1 MQRNGLI
8 IHNYAVPREIQNRGE
23 CAITMFDALLVVGG
37 SVLTLFLLMSVG
49 FIFGRMGLLSGE
61 TLSQVS
67 RVLLYVVTPCIM
79 ITSFEVERTP
89 ESQGMLFA
97 SLGAMAEIYVVYM
110 LLSIVLF
117 RREGEEHRGI
127 LRFASVY
134 GNAGFMGLP
143 LIQSVMGDEAM
154 MVAVVGLAVFNIVTW
169 TQGRA
174 LIGGRAELSWKKL
187 ALNPGIIGFVVGL
200 LLYFTGWRFPGP
212 VDSAV
217 AYLGSLNTPLA
228 MVVIGGQMAQSDLV
242 KVFSTR
248 KLYLVSAVK
257 LAGLPLVTAG
267 LLLPFRLDPTVYVAA
282 VILAAC
288 PTAGATSLFAQSMG
302 KDAALGAQQVTL
314 STLLCMATLPVMAM
328 LAQLLA
334 AR

>member
-1 MQRNGLI
+1 ML
-8 IHNYAVPREIQNRGE
+8 QN
-23 CAITMFDALLVVGG
+23 FLVVGG

-67 RVLLYVVTPCIM
+67 RILLYVVTPCIM
-79 ITSFEVERTP
+79 INSFEVERTP
-89 ESQGMLFA
+89 ASQSQLVMALAVMAGLYVLYMVLSVLLFP
-97 SLGAMAEIYVVYM
+97 
-110 LLSIVLF
+110 
-117 RREGEEHRGI
+117 REGEAHRGI
-127 LRFASVY
+127 MRFAAVY

-154 MVAVVGLAVFNIVTW
+154 MVAVVGLAVFNTVTW

-174 LIGGRAELSWKKL
+174 LMGGRGELAVKKVI
-187 ALNPGIIGFVVGL
+187 LNPGIIGFVVGII
-200 LLYFTGWRFPGP
+200 LYFTGWRFPSP
-212 VDSAV
+212 VDKTV

-228 MVVIGGQMAQSDLV
+228 MVVIGGQMAQADFL
-242 KVFSTR
+242 KVFSTK

-257 LAGLPLVTAG
+257 LIAMPLLTA
-267 LLLPFRLDPTVYVAA
+267 LVLLPFRPDPVVYVAS
-282 VILAAC
+282 VILAGC

-314 STLLCMATLPVMAM
+314 STLLCIATLPLMAVA
-328 LAQLLA
+328 AQLLI
-334 AR
+334 

>member
-1 MQRNGLI
+1 
-8 IHNYAVPREIQNRGE
+8 
-23 CAITMFDALLVVGG
+23 
-37 SVLTLFLLMSVG
+37 MS
-49 FIFGRMGLLSGE
+49 L
-61 TLSQVS
+61 
-67 RVLLYVVTPCIM
+67 
-79 ITSFEVERTP
+79 
-89 ESQGMLFA
+89 
-97 SLGAMAEIYVVYM
+97 
-110 LLSIVLF
+110 
-117 RREGEEHRGI
+117 
-127 LRFASVY
+127 
-134 GNAGFMGLP
+134 
-143 LIQSVMGDEAM
+143 
-154 MVAVVGLAVFNIVTW
+154 
-169 TQGRA
+169 
-174 LIGGRAELSWKKL
+174 
-187 ALNPGIIGFVVGL
+187 VVGL

>member
-1 MQRNGLI
+1 MLQ
-8 IHNYAVPREIQNRGE
+8 E
-23 CAITMFDALLVVGG
+23 FLVVGG

-67 RVLLYVVTPCIM
+67 RILLYVVTPCIM
-79 ITSFEVERTP
+79 INSFEVERTP
-89 ESQGMLFA
+89 AGQSQLFMA
-97 SLGAMAEIYVVYM
+97 LAAMAGLYVLYM
-110 LLSIVLF
+110 VLSVLLF
-117 RREGEEHRGI
+117 PREGEAHRGI
-127 LRFASVY
+127 MRFAAVY

-154 MVAVVGLAVFNIVTW
+154 MVAVVGLAIFNTVTW

-174 LIGGRAELSWKKL
+174 LMGGRGELAVKKVL
-187 ALNPGIIGFVVGL
+187 LNPGIIGFVVGI

-212 VDSAV
+212 VDKTV

-228 MVVIGGQMAQSDLV
+228 MVVIGGQMAQADFL
-242 KVFSTR
+242 KVFSTK

-257 LAGLPLVTAG
+257 LIGLPLLTA
-267 LLLPFRLDPTVYVAA
+267 LVLLPFHVDPVVYVAS
-282 VILAAC
+282 VILAGC

-302 KDAALGAQQVTL
+302 KDTALAAQQVTL
-314 STLLCMATLPVMAM
+314 STLLCIATLPLMAVA
-328 LAQLLA
+328 AQLLI
-334 AR
+334 

>member
-1 MQRNGLI
+1 ML
-8 IHNYAVPREIQNRGE
+8 ESL
-23 CAITMFDALLVVGG
+23 FVVGG

-49 FIFGRMGLLSGE
+49 FLFGRMGLLSGD

-67 RVLLYVVTPCIM
+67 RILLYVVTPCIM
-79 ITSFEVERTP
+79 LTAFEVERTA
-89 ESQGMLFA
+89 ENQAQLLA
-97 SLGAMAEIYVVYM
+97 ALAAMAGLYVAYM
-110 LLSIVLF
+110 LLSQVLF
-117 RREGEEHRGI
+117 PRAGEAHQGI
-127 LRFASVY
+127 MRFAAVY

-154 MVAVVGLAVFNIVTW
+154 MVAVVGLGIFNAVSW

-174 LIGGRAELSWKKL
+174 LIGGRKELSLKKL
-187 ALNPGIIGFVVGL
+187 ALNPGIIGFVGGL

-212 VDSAV
+212 LDSAV

-228 MVVIGGQMAQSDLV
+228 MVVIGGQMAQADLV

-257 LAGLPLVTAG
+257 LLAVPMLTA
-267 LLLPFRLDPTVYVAA
+267 LALLPFRPDPVIYVAA
-282 VILAAC
+282 VILAGC

-302 KDAALGAQQVTL
+302 KDAALAAQQVTL
-314 STLLCMATLPVMAM
+314 STLLCVVTLPVMAS
-328 LAQLLA
+328 LAQLLI
-334 AR
+334 

>member
-1 MQRNGLI
+1 ML
-8 IHNYAVPREIQNRGE
+8 ESL
-23 CAITMFDALLVVGG
+23 FVVGG

-49 FIFGRMGLLSGE
+49 FLFGRMGLLSGD

-67 RVLLYVVTPCIM
+67 RILLYVVTPCIM
-79 ITSFEVERTP
+79 LTSFEVERTA
-89 ESQGMLFA
+89 ENQAQLLA
-97 SLGAMAEIYVVYM
+97 ALAAMAGLYVAYM
-110 LLSIVLF
+110 LLSQVLF
-117 RREGEEHRGI
+117 PRAGEAHQGI
-127 LRFASVY
+127 MRFAAVY

-154 MVAVVGLAVFNIVTW
+154 MVAVVGLGIFNAVSW

-174 LIGGRAELSWKKL
+174 LIGGRKELSLKKL
-187 ALNPGIIGFVVGL
+187 ALNPGIIGFVGGL

-212 VDSAV
+212 LDSAV

-228 MVVIGGQMAQSDLV
+228 MVVIGGQMAQADLV

-257 LAGLPLVTAG
+257 LLAVPMLTA
-267 LLLPFRLDPTVYVAA
+267 LALLPFRPDPVLYVAA
-282 VILAAC
+282 VILAGC

-302 KDAALGAQQVTL
+302 KDAALAAQQVTL
-314 STLLCMATLPVMAM
+314 STLLCVVTLPVMAS
-328 LAQLLA
+328 LAQLLI
-334 AR
+334 

>member
-1 MQRNGLI
+1 ML
-8 IHNYAVPREIQNRGE
+8 ESL
-23 CAITMFDALLVVGG
+23 FVVGG

-49 FIFGRMGLLSGE
+49 FLFGRMGLLSGD

-67 RVLLYVVTPCIM
+67 RILLYVVTPCIM
-79 ITSFEVERTP
+79 LTSFEVERTA
-89 ESQGMLFA
+89 ENQAQLLA
-97 SLGAMAEIYVVYM
+97 ALAAMAGLYVAYM
-110 LLSIVLF
+110 LLSQVLF
-117 RREGEEHRGI
+117 PRAGEAHQGI
-127 LRFASVY
+127 MRFAAVY

-154 MVAVVGLAVFNIVTW
+154 MVAVVGLGIFNAVSW

-174 LIGGRAELSWKKL
+174 LIGGRKELSLKKF
-187 ALNPGIIGFVVGL
+187 ALNPGIIGFVGGL

-212 VDSAV
+212 LDSAV

-228 MVVIGGQMAQSDLV
+228 MVVIGGQMAQADLV

-257 LAGLPLVTAG
+257 LLAVPMLTA
-267 LLLPFRLDPTVYVAA
+267 LALLPFRPDPVIYVAA
-282 VILAAC
+282 VILAGC

-302 KDAALGAQQVTL
+302 KDAALAAQQVTL
-314 STLLCMATLPVMAM
+314 STLLCVVTLPVMAS
-328 LAQLLA
+328 LAQLLI
-334 AR
+334 